1 VVSGDSD
8 IRDSDIRGRDE
19 GLTNLPLGV
28 SVALGE
34 ITMMV
39 VVSAL
44 VKLVSDDIATTT
56 ILLFRYA
63 LCLPLLLATAVWQRG
78 RSAFSISRPRTLSLR
93 IATGLISLAC
103 FYAALDL
110 MPLSLVTVLFQTLTL
125 FVTLLA
131 PMMLGERVGWRR
143 WSAVIAGFG
152 GTMLLL
158 NPAAGGWTFTGILLG
173 LGSPF
178 FGALMMI
185 TLRRLG
191 RHDSPATTAVWHN
204 GMGTIVFAL
213 IVVAADAPLP
223 TGGSDLALLIAVG
236 VLSSFQ
242 QFGLAFSHKLVP
254 ASILAPLHYLSIP
267 MGIGAGVLMF
277 GEVLTAEILVGSTI
291 IIASSIFILRRERQ
305 LRRAGRES

>member
-1 VVSGDSD
+1 MVSGDSNMRAGD
-8 IRDSDIRGRDE
+8 G
-19 GLTNLPLGV
+19 GLSNLPLGV

-63 LCLPLLLATAVWQRG
+63 LCLPLLLVTAVWQRG
-78 RSAFSISRPRTLSLR
+78 RLALSITKPRTLSLR

-143 WSAVIAGFG
+143 WTAVIAGFG

-158 NPAAGGWTFTGILLG
+158 NPAAGGWTLTGVLLG

-191 RHDSPATTAVWHN
+191 RHDSPASTAVWHN
-204 GMGTIVFAL
+204 GMGAIIFAVIVM
-213 IVVAADAPLP
+213 VADAPLP
-223 TGGSDLALLIAVG
+223 TGGADLTLLIAIG

-267 MGIGAGVLMF
+267 MGIGAGIMLF
-277 GEVLTAEILVGSTI
+277 GEVLTLEIIVGSAI

-305 LRRAGRES
+305 LREAGQR

>member
-1 VVSGDSD
+1 MSGDK
-8 IRDSDIRGRDE
+8 DIRGRDE

-34 ITMMV
+34 ITILV

-78 RSAFSISRPRTLSLR
+78 RSALSITKPRTLSIR
-93 IATGLISLAC
+93 ITTGLISLAC

-143 WSAVIAGFG
+143 WTAVIVGFG
-152 GTMLLL
+152 GTLLLL
-158 NPAAGGWTFTGILLG
+158 NPPAGGWTLTGILLG

-204 GMGTIVFAL
+204 GVGAMVFAV
-213 IVVAADAPLP
+213 IVIVADAPLP
-223 TGGSDLALLIAVG
+223 AGRADMALLIAIG
-236 VLSSFQ
+236 LLSSFQ

-267 MGIGAGVLMF
+267 MGIGAGIMLF
-277 GEVLTAEILVGSTI
+277 GEVLTPEIIVGSAI

-305 LRRAGRES
+305 LRETGQR

>member
-1 VVSGDSD
+1 MSGDK
-8 IRDSDIRGRDE
+8 DIRGRDE

-34 ITMMV
+34 ITILV

-78 RSAFSISRPRTLSLR
+78 RSALSITKPRTLSIR
-93 IATGLISLAC
+93 ITTGLISLAC

-143 WSAVIAGFG
+143 WTAVIFGFG
-152 GTMLLL
+152 GTLLLL
-158 NPAAGGWTFTGILLG
+158 NPAAGGWTLTGILLG

-204 GMGTIVFAL
+204 GVGAMVFAV
-213 IVVAADAPLP
+213 IVIVADAPLP
-223 TGGSDLALLIAVG
+223 AGKADMALLVAIG
-236 VLSSFQ
+236 LLSSFQ

-267 MGIGAGVLMF
+267 MGIGAGIMLF
-277 GEVLTAEILVGSTI
+277 GEVLTPEIIVGSAI

-305 LRRAGRES
+305 LRETGQR

>member
-1 VVSGDSD
+1 VSGDK
-8 IRDSDIRGRDE
+8 DIRGRDE

-34 ITMMV
+34 ITILV

-78 RSAFSISRPRTLSLR
+78 RSALSITKPRTLSIR
-93 IATGLISLAC
+93 ITTGLISLAC

-143 WSAVIAGFG
+143 WTAVIFGFG
-152 GTMLLL
+152 GTLLLL
-158 NPAAGGWTFTGILLG
+158 NPAAGGWTLTGILLG

-204 GMGTIVFAL
+204 GVGAMVFAV
-213 IVVAADAPLP
+213 IVIVADAPLP
-223 TGGSDLALLIAVG
+223 TGKADMALLVAIG
-236 VLSSFQ
+236 LLSSFQ

-267 MGIGAGVLMF
+267 MGIGAGIMLF
-277 GEVLTAEILVGSTI
+277 GEVLTPEIIVGSAI

-305 LRRAGRES
+305 LRETGQR

>member
-1 VVSGDSD
+1 VSGDK
-8 IRDSDIRGRDE
+8 DSRGRDE

-34 ITMMV
+34 ITILV

-78 RSAFSISRPRTLSLR
+78 RSALSITKPRTLSIR
-93 IATGLISLAC
+93 ITTGLISLAC

-143 WSAVIAGFG
+143 WTAVIVGFG
-152 GTMLLL
+152 GTLLLL
-158 NPAAGGWTFTGILLG
+158 NPAAGGWTLTGILLG

-204 GMGTIVFAL
+204 GVGAMVFAV
-213 IVVAADAPLP
+213 IVIVADAPLP
-223 TGGSDLALLIAVG
+223 TGKADMALLVAIG
-236 VLSSFQ
+236 LLSSFQ

-267 MGIGAGVLMF
+267 MGIGAGIMLF
-277 GEVLTAEILVGSTI
+277 GEVLTPEIIVGSAI

-305 LRRAGRES
+305 LRETGQR

>member
-1 VVSGDSD
+1 VSDD
-8 IRDSDIRGRDE
+8 KDIRGRDE

-63 LCLPLLLATAVWQRG
+63 LCLPLLVATAVWQRG
-78 RSAFSISRPRTLSLR
+78 RSALGITKPRTLSLR
-93 IATGLISLAC
+93 ITTGLISLAC

-143 WSAVIAGFG
+143 WTAVIVGFG
-152 GTMLLL
+152 GTLLLL
-158 NPAAGGWTFTGILLG
+158 NPAAGGWTLTGILLG

-204 GMGTIVFAL
+204 GVGAMVFAV
-213 IVVAADAPLP
+213 IVIVADAPLP
-223 TGGSDLALLIAVG
+223 AGRADMALLIAIG
-236 VLSSFQ
+236 LLSSFQ

-267 MGIGAGVLMF
+267 MGIGAGIMLF
-277 GEVLTAEILVGSTI
+277 GEVLTPEIIVGSAI

-305 LRRAGRES
+305 LRETGQR

>member
-1 VVSGDSD
+1 VSGASGDS
-8 IRDSDIRGRDE
+8 GQV
-19 GLTNLPLGV
+19 NLPVGV
-28 SVALGE
+28 SVAIGE

-44 VKLVSDDIATTT
+44 VKLVSDEIETAT

-63 LCLPLLLATAVWQRG
+63 LCLPLLVAMAVWHRG
-78 RSAFSISRPRTLSLR
+78 RQALHISRPRILSLR
-93 IATGLISLAC
+93 IITGLTSLAC
-103 FYAALDL
+103 FYAALAL

-131 PMMLGERVGWRR
+131 PFTLGERVGWRR

-158 NPAAGGWTFTGILLG
+158 NPAAGGWTLAGILLG

-204 GMGTIVFAL
+204 GMGAL
-213 IVVAADAPLP
+213 IFAAIVIGIGAPIPSGTTEL
-223 TGGSDLALLIAVG
+223 TILAAIG

-254 ASILAPLHYLSIP
+254 ASLLAPLHYLSIP
-267 MGIGAGVLMF
+267 MGIAVGILVF
-277 GEVLTAEILVGSTI
+277 GESLTAEIIIGSAI

-305 LRRAGRES
+305 LREAGGRR

>member
-1 VVSGDSD
+1 MSGDSNMRTGD
-8 IRDSDIRGRDE
+8 G

-63 LCLPLLLATAVWQRG
+63 LCLPLLLVTAVWQRG
-78 RSAFSISRPRTLSLR
+78 RSALSITKPRTLSLR
-93 IATGLISLAC
+93 ITTGLISLAC

-143 WSAVIAGFG
+143 WTAVIVGFG

-158 NPAAGGWTFTGILLG
+158 NPAAGGWTLTGILLG

-204 GMGTIVFAL
+204 GMGAIIFAV
-213 IVVAADAPLP
+213 IMIAVGAPLP
-223 TGGSDLALLIAVG
+223 TGRADMALLIAIG

-267 MGIGAGVLMF
+267 MGIGAGIMLF
-277 GEVLTAEILVGSTI
+277 GEALTLEIIVGSAI

-305 LRRAGRES
+305 LREAGQR

>member
-1 VVSGDSD
+1 MSGDK
-8 IRDSDIRGRDE
+8 DIRGRDE

-63 LCLPLLLATAVWQRG
+63 LCLPLLVATAVWQRG
-78 RSAFSISRPRTLSLR
+78 RSALGITKPRTLSLR
-93 IATGLISLAC
+93 ITTGLISLAC

-143 WSAVIAGFG
+143 WTAVIVGFG
-152 GTMLLL
+152 GTLLLL
-158 NPAAGGWTFTGILLG
+158 NPAAGGWTLTGILLG

-204 GMGTIVFAL
+204 GVGAMVFAV
-213 IVVAADAPLP
+213 IVIVADAPLP
-223 TGGSDLALLIAVG
+223 AGKADMALLVAIG
-236 VLSSFQ
+236 LLSSFQ

-267 MGIGAGVLMF
+267 MGIGAGIMLF
-277 GEVLTAEILVGSTI
+277 GEVLTPEIIVGSAI

-305 LRRAGRES
+305 LRETGQR

>member
-1 VVSGDSD
+1 VSGDK
-8 IRDSDIRGRDE
+8 DIRGRDE

-63 LCLPLLLATAVWQRG
+63 LCLPLLLATAVWQCG
-78 RSAFSISRPRTLSLR
+78 RSALSITKPRTLSIR
-93 IATGLISLAC
+93 ITTGLISLAC

-143 WSAVIAGFG
+143 WTAVIVGFG
-152 GTMLLL
+152 GTLLLL
-158 NPAAGGWTFTGILLG
+158 NPAAGGWTLTGILLG

-204 GMGTIVFAL
+204 GVGAMVFAV
-213 IVVAADAPLP
+213 IVIVADAPLP
-223 TGGSDLALLIAVG
+223 TGKADMALLVAIG
-236 VLSSFQ
+236 LLSSFQ

-267 MGIGAGVLMF
+267 MGIGAGIMLF
-277 GEVLTAEILVGSTI
+277 GEVLTPEIIVGSAI

-305 LRRAGRES
+305 LRETGQR

>member
-1 VVSGDSD
+1 MRTGD
-8 IRDSDIRGRDE
+8 G
-19 GLTNLPLGV
+19 GLANLPLGV

-78 RSAFSISRPRTLSLR
+78 RSALSITKPRTLSLR

-143 WSAVIAGFG
+143 WTAVIVGFG

-158 NPAAGGWTFTGILLG
+158 NPAAGGWTLTGILLG

-204 GMGTIVFAL
+204 GMGAIIFAV
-213 IVVAADAPLP
+213 IMIAVGAPLP
-223 TGGSDLALLIAVG
+223 TGRADMALLIAIG

-267 MGIGAGVLMF
+267 MGIGAGIMLF
-277 GEVLTAEILVGSTI
+277 GEALTLEIIVGSAI

-305 LRRAGRES
+305 LREAGQR

>member
-1 VVSGDSD
+1 MSG
-8 IRDSDIRGRDE
+8 DSDIRGRDE

-28 SVALGE
+28 GVALGE
-34 ITMMV
+34 IIMMA

-63 LCLPLLLATAVWQRG
+63 LCLPLLLAVAVWQRG
-78 RSAFSISRPRTLSLR
+78 RSAFSISRPQTLSLR

-143 WSAVIAGFG
+143 WTAVIAGFG

-158 NPAAGGWTFTGILLG
+158 SPAAGGWTLTGILLG

-185 TLRRLG
+185 TLRRLS

-213 IVVAADAPLP
+213 IVVAVDAPLP
-223 TGGSDLALLIAVG
+223 TGGADLALLIAIG

-277 GEVLTAEILVGSTI
+277 GEVLTAEIIVGSII

-305 LRRAGRES
+305 LREAGQTP

>member
-1 VVSGDSD
+1 MSGEG
-8 IRDSDIRGRDE
+8 IVRGRDE

-78 RSAFSISRPRTLSLR
+78 RAALNISRPRILSLR

-131 PMMLGERVGWRR
+131 PLMLGERVGWRR
-143 WSAVIAGFG
+143 WTAVIVGFG
-152 GTMLLL
+152 GTLLL
-158 NPAAGGWTFTGILLG
+158 LDPLSGGWTLAGILLG

-204 GMGTIVFAL
+204 GMGAIIFAA
-213 IVVAADAPLP
+213 IVVMAGAPLP
-223 TGGSDLALLIAVG
+223 TGRADMALLIAIG
-236 VLSSFQ
+236 LLSSFQ

-267 MGIGAGVLMF
+267 MGIGAGILLF
-277 GEVLTAEILVGSTI
+277 GEALTLEIIVGSAI

-305 LRRAGRES
+305 LREAGAR

>member
-1 VVSGDSD
+1 MSGDK
-8 IRDSDIRGRDE
+8 DIRGRDE

-34 ITMMV
+34 ITILV

-63 LCLPLLLATAVWQRG
+63 LCLPLLVATAVWQRG
-78 RSAFSISRPRTLSLR
+78 RSALGITKPRTLSLR
-93 IATGLISLAC
+93 ITTGLISLAC

-143 WSAVIAGFG
+143 WTAVIVGFG
-152 GTMLLL
+152 GTLLLL
-158 NPAAGGWTFTGILLG
+158 NPAAGGWTLTGILLG

-204 GMGTIVFAL
+204 GVGAMVFAV
-213 IVVAADAPLP
+213 IVIVADAPLP
-223 TGGSDLALLIAVG
+223 TGKADMALLVAIG
-236 VLSSFQ
+236 LLSSFQ

-267 MGIGAGVLMF
+267 MGIGAGIMLF
-277 GEVLTAEILVGSTI
+277 GEVLTPEIIVGSAI

-305 LRRAGRES
+305 LRETGQR

>member
-1 VVSGDSD
+1 MSGDK
-8 IRDSDIRGRDE
+8 DIRGRDE

-34 ITMMV
+34 ITILV

-78 RSAFSISRPRTLSLR
+78 RSALSITKPRTLSIR
-93 IATGLISLAC
+93 ITTGLISLAC

-143 WSAVIAGFG
+143 WTAVIVGFG
-152 GTMLLL
+152 GTLLLL
-158 NPAAGGWTFTGILLG
+158 NPAAGGWTLTGILLG

-191 RHDSPATTAVWHN
+191 RHDSPATTVVWHN
-204 GMGTIVFAL
+204 GVGAMVFAV
-213 IVVAADAPLP
+213 IVIVADAPLP
-223 TGGSDLALLIAVG
+223 TGKADMALLVAIG
-236 VLSSFQ
+236 LLSSFQ

-267 MGIGAGVLMF
+267 MGIGAGIMLF
-277 GEVLTAEILVGSTI
+277 GEVLTPEIIVGSAI

-305 LRRAGRES
+305 LRETGQR